1 MKVLKEKFFASV
13 QMLASHI
20 GNEDAGRSAVVT
32 LADSE
37 SGRYID
43 LVAAYDI
50 YAFVPK
56 LPNEIGNTFGR
67 ITVNLYQL
75 FVALEQCED
84 EIDISITSEGR
95 LCVRSYEDCRNEGE
109 YDVTFEFPPLAG
121 TALIEKDITV
131 GSLRLEPVHFTAILK
146 EMYNF
151 PTTTGGV
158 WFKSGPEGTYL
169 LTSERGIDIH
179 LEIRNLNQIKL
190 EFGEIFIP
198 FRFLN
203 MAYSIMGGA
212 IMGAVEIRIGS
223 RTLSVVTENYEL
235 RVERDADMQYPIVD
249 FPVPEE
255 LAVFDSMSFALELEV
270 LRAVHKAD
278 HSTVYTMVGNSEADV
293 VSLMGDGQDPDLA
306 VHSRCRLGGSVDE
319 DFSMQF
325 DADIMLE
332 ITKNPGQDVPYFK
345 VGRVGDSF
353 AIYYK
358 SAIFLKK
365 IIYNHEKWI
374 AK

>member
-1 MKVLKEKFFASV
+1 MKVLKEKFFAAV

-20 GNEDAGRSAVVT
+20 SNEDAGRHALVT
-32 LADSE
+32 LKDSS

-43 LVAAYDI
+43 IVAQYDI

-56 LPNEIGNTFGR
+56 IPSEVGNVFGQ

-84 EIDISITSEGR
+84 EIDISISPSGN
-95 LCVRSYEDCRNEGE
+95 LSVKSYEDCRNEGQF
-109 YDVTFEFPPLAG
+109 DVEFEFPPK
-121 TALIEKDITV
+121 TTPSLIDSDITV

-146 EMYNF
+146 ELYNF
-151 PTTTGGV
+151 PTQTGGV
-158 WFKSGPEGTYL
+158 WFKSTQDGTFL
-169 LTSERGIDIH
+169 VTSERGVDIH

-190 EFGEIFIP
+190 DFGEVFIP

-212 IMGAVEIRIGS
+212 IMGSVEIRIGAK
-223 RTLSVVTENYEL
+223 TLSVVTDGYEL
-235 RVERDADMQYPIVD
+235 RVARDLDAKMPNVEFPI
-249 FPVPEE
+249 PEE
-255 LAVFDSMSFALELEV
+255 LAVFDSMAFALELEV
-270 LRAVHKAD
+270 LRAAHKAD
-278 HSTVYTMVGNSEADV
+278 PSTKYYMVGDSEGDV
-293 VSLMGDGQDPDLA
+293 ITLKGEGGDGDLA
-306 VHSRCRLGGSVDE
+306 VYSKCRLGGSVDE
-319 DFSMQF
+319 DFNMEF
-325 DADIMLE
+325 DADLMFE
-332 ITKNPGQDVPYFK
+332 ITKNPGADVPYFK
-345 VGRVGDSF
+345 FGRVGNSF
-353 AIYYK
+353 AIYYR